1 MWHEMKSTTLRHV
14 MLNAGYEGNAVPIT
28 TRPLPKG
35 RDAIRLLLT
44 GLLRVTHEPSAQR
57 SLALPAHW
65 LVLAL
70 VIERPSYAYELGTR
84 YERHF
89 ASFAPT
95 APNAV
100 YKSLDR
106 LCDHNLV
113 TSAPEMHAQGRRSI
127 RVVYKA
133 TQAGVEAHRHW
144 LLSEIRPR
152 HWREELLARIA
163 TGTTLRRGELLTLV
177 DLYEHMTADHSQQI
191 DKPPSTTD
199 EQADSLSALIR
210 QLVAQE
216 QDAIN
221 SAQLAW
227 VEQAKDQI
235 RRLPA

>member
-1 MWHEMKSTTLRHV
+1 MF
-14 MLNAGYEGNAVPIT
+14 NAGYERNAAAIT

-44 GLLRVTHEPSAQR
+44 GLMRVTHEPSAQR
-57 SLALPAHW
+57 SPALPAHW

-70 VIERPSYAYELGTR
+70 VIERPGHAYELGAR
-84 YERHF
+84 YQRHF

-100 YKSLDR
+100 YKTLDR
-106 LCDHNLV
+106 LSEHNLV
-113 TSAPEMHAQGRRSI
+113 TSAPATHVQSRRSI
-127 RVVYKA
+127 RVIYEA
-133 TQAGVEAHRHW
+133 TQAAVEAHRRW

-152 HWREELLARIA
+152 HWREELLARLA
-163 TGTTLRRGELLTLV
+163 TGRNLRRGELLTLI
-177 DLYEHMTADHSQQI
+177 DLYEQMTAEHSQQI
-191 DKPPSTTD
+191 DKPPSATD
-199 EQADSLSALIR
+199 EETDSSGALVR

-221 SAQLAW
+221 SVQLAW
-227 VEQAKDQI
+227 VEQAKDHI